1 MIRSASENKNR
12 FGDAWRLALCL
23 LAVGVGALPLEALP
37 LEAGA
42 LVDMAAAGD
51 RFEEIG
57 EVGAIGDVEA
67 RDRGEGESDPA
78 WIDDPPNL
86 EGTTHTWPVQA
97 SPAAS
102 SELSQ
107 RLLEVEAR
115 GAVEAYLETLLGVS
129 PIPPE
134 ILPDDAWLR
143 AKLKGSARIE
153 SRDASGEETKYRS
166 AALLRFEPQDRQ
178 RFRGLYESIEVR
190 RRVWRVGAGA
200 VLAVIMSWAALTA
213 ASLAVRRVEKGRA
226 ALASQ
231 ADGDR

>member
-1 MIRSASENKNR
+1 MIRSAVEDKNR
-12 FGDAWRLALCL
+12 FGDAWPLALCL
-23 LAVGVGALPLEALP
+23 LVVGFGALPLVSE
-37 LEAGA
+37 
-42 LVDMAAAGD
+42 AAAGD

-57 EVGAIGDVEA
+57 EIGDVGA
-67 RDRGEGESDPA
+67 RDRGDGESDPG

-102 SELSQ
+102 RESSQ
-107 RLLEVEAR
+107 RLLEVESR

-143 AKLKGSARIE
+143 AKLKGSARFE
-153 SRDASGEETKYRS
+153 SQDESGEETSYRS

-178 RFRGLYESIEVR
+178 RFRGQYESIEVR
-190 RRVWRVGAGA
+190 RRVWRVGGGA

-213 ASLAVRRVEKGRA
+213 ASLAVRRIEKGRP
-226 ALASQ
+226 ALASR
-231 ADGDR
+231 AAGDR

>member
-23 LAVGVGALPLEALP
+23 LAVGAVP

-42 LVDMAAAGD
+42 LVCRAAAGD

-57 EVGAIGDVEA
+57 AIGDIEA

-102 SELSQ
+102 SESSQ

-153 SRDASGEETKYRS
+153 SRDESGTETKYRS

-213 ASLAVRRVEKGRA
+213 ASLAVRRIEKGRA

-231 ADGDR
+231 AAGDR

>member
-1 MIRSASENKNR
+1 MIRSAVEDKNR
-12 FGDAWRLALCL
+12 FGDAWPLALCL
-23 LAVGVGALPLEALP
+23 LVVGFGALPLVSE
-37 LEAGA
+37 
-42 LVDMAAAGD
+42 AAAGD

-57 EVGAIGDVEA
+57 EIGDVGA
-67 RDRGEGESDPA
+67 RDRGDGESEPA
-78 WIDDPPNL
+78 WVDDPPNL

-102 SELSQ
+102 RESSQ
-107 RLLEVEAR
+107 RLLEVESR

-143 AKLKGSARIE
+143 AKLKGSARFE
-153 SRDASGEETKYRS
+153 SQDESGEETSYRS

-178 RFRGLYESIEVR
+178 RFRGQYESIEVR
-190 RRVWRVGAGA
+190 RRVWRVGGGA

-213 ASLAVRRVEKGRA
+213 ASLAVRRIEKGRA
-226 ALASQ
+226 ALALR
-231 ADGDR
+231 AAGDR